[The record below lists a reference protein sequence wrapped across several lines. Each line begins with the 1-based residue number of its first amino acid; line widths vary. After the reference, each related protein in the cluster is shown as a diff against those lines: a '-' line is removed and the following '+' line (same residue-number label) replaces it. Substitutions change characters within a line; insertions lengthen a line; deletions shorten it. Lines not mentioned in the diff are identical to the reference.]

1 MAGNRYTLK
10 DIVQGKP
17 MGHPSHPMF
26 VHFPIAF
33 YVGAL
38 GFDVLSRVGSFESA
52 PLAATWLIA
61 GAALFLP
68 VLLLTG
74 LVDWSGMRPGGR
86 ARKMAN
92 KHMLLQLSAAAL
104 FIVTLILRWPD
115 REIAEA
121 KTMWIAL
128 EAVGVVAMGIG
139 NYFGGL
145 LIYKMSMRV
154 GETPPSKTIEE
165 PVAS

>member
-1 MAGNRYTLK
+1 MARYSLK
-10 DIVQGKP
+10 EVIQGKP
-17 MGHPSHPMF
+17 LGHPSHPMF
-26 VHFPIAF
+26 VHFPVAF

-38 GFDVLSRVGSFESA
+38 GFDILSRVGSFESA

-61 GAALFLP
+61 GSALFLP
-68 VLLLTG
+68 VIALTG
-74 LVDWSGMRPGGR
+74 LIDWAGMKPGGR

-92 KHMLLQLSAAAL
+92 KHMVLQLSAAAL
-104 FIVTLILRWPD
+104 FILTLIIRWPD

-121 KTMWIAL
+121 KTLWIGI
-128 EAVGVVAMGIG
+128 EAIGVMAMGIG

-145 LIYKMSMRV
+145 LVYRMSMRV
-154 GETPPSKTIEE
+154 GEMPAPKKKIEE